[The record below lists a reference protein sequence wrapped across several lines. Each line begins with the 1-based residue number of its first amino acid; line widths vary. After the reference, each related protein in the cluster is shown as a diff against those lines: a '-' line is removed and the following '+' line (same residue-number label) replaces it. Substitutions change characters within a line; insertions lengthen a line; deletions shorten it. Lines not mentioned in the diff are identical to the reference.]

1 MTDTQ
6 STPRAEL
13 VLVDRPS
20 PGVAVVTL
28 NRPQKHNALTFELV
42 ELLGR
47 RLTELADDP
56 DLRALVLTGA
66 GEKAFTAGIDLSEI
80 DSGAFTLEQIH
91 PLSRFPHPVIGAI
104 NGVAVTGGLEVA
116 LSCDF
121 RIASTHA
128 RFADTHSR
136 VGVTPAWGLTARL
149 PGAVGDQ
156 WARQMSFTG
165 DFVDAET
172 ALRIGLV
179 NEVHEPERL
188 LPRAIEIGTAIGST
202 TRSTLDRIRSI
213 YDTVRDG
220 SLGDALRIEGEIA
233 AAGFEMADPEAFA
246 QRREQVFQRVRG
258 Q

>member
-1 MTDTQ
+1 M
-6 STPRAEL
+6 AEEL

-20 PGVAVVTL
+20 PEVAVVTL
-28 NRPQKHNALTFELV
+28 NRPEKHNALTHRMV
-42 ELLGR
+42 ELLGSTLR
-47 RLTELADDP
+47 ELGEDA

-66 GEKAFTAGIDLSEI
+66 GEKAFCAGIDLNAIAE
-80 DSGAFTLEQIH
+80 GGFTIEQIH
-91 PLSRFPHPVIGAI
+91 PLSQFPRPVVGAI

-116 LSCDF
+116 LNCDF
-121 RIASTHA
+121 RIASTNA

-165 DFVDAET
+165 DFVDATT

-179 NEVHEPERL
+179 NEVHEPEAL
-188 LPRAIEIGTAIGST
+188 LPRAIEIATTVAST
-202 TRSTLDRIRSI
+202 TQSTQERIRSI
-213 YDTVRDG
+213 YDQVRDG
-220 SLGDALRIEGEIA
+220 SGADALRTEREVA
-233 AAGFEMADPEAFA
+233 DAGFEIADPDAFA
-246 QRREQVFQRVRG
+246 ARRDQVFARGRG

>member
-1 MTDTQ
+1 MTD
-6 STPRAEL
+6 STDRTDL

-20 PGVAVVTL
+20 PEVAVVTL
-28 NRPQKHNALTFELV
+28 NRPAKHNALTFELV
-42 ELLGR
+42 ELLGQ
-47 RLTELADDP
+47 RLRELAEEP
-56 DLRALVLTGA
+56 GLRALVLTGA

-91 PLSRFPHPVIGAI
+91 PLSKFPHPVIGAI

-116 LSCDF
+116 LNCDF
-121 RIASTHA
+121 RIASTNA

-136 VGVTPAWGLTARL
+136 VGVTPAWGLTALL
-149 PGAVGDQ
+149 PTAVGDT

-179 NEVHEPERL
+179 NEVHAPDQL
-188 LPRAIEIGTAIGST
+188 LPRAVEIATAVGST
-202 TRSTLDRIRSI
+202 TRSTLDRIRGI
-213 YDTVRDG
+213 YDTVRAG
-220 SLGDALRIEGEIA
+220 SAGDAWRIEGEIA
-233 AAGFEMADPEAFA
+233 AAGFEMADPDAFA
-246 QRREQVFQRVRG
+246 QRREQVFQRGRG

>member
-1 MTDTQ
+1 MSD
-6 STPRAEL
+6 EL

-20 PGVAVVTL
+20 PEVAVVTL
-28 NRPQKHNALTFELV
+28 SRAAKHNALTYDMV
-42 ELLGR
+42 ELFGQ
-47 RLTELADDP
+47 RLRELADDHAV
-56 DLRALVLTGA
+56 RALVLTGA
-66 GEKAFTAGIDLSEI
+66 GEKAFCAGIDLDAI
-80 DSGAFTLEQIH
+80 ADGGFTIEQIH
-91 PLSRFPHPVIGAI
+91 PLSQFPHPVIGAI

-121 RIASTHA
+121 RIASTNA

-179 NEVHEPERL
+179 NEVHAPDAL
-188 LPRAIEIGTAIGST
+188 LPRAVEIATAVAST
-202 TRSTLDRIRSI
+202 TPSTLARIRSI
-213 YDTVRDG
+213 YDQVRDG
-220 SLGDALRIEGEIA
+220 VGGDALRTEREIA
-233 AAGFEMADPEAFA
+233 DGGFEFADPEAFA
-246 QRREQVFQRVRG
+246 ARRDQVFARGRG

>member
-1 MTDTQ
+1 MTTA
-6 STPRAEL
+6 PENAEL

-20 PGVAVVTL
+20 PEVAVVTL

-42 ELLGR
+42 ELLGT
-47 RLTELADDP
+47 RLRELAEDP

-80 DSGAFTLEQIH
+80 DSGRFTIEQLH
-91 PLSRFPHPVIGAI
+91 PLSQFPHPVIGAI

-116 LSCDF
+116 LNCDF
-121 RIASTHA
+121 RIASTNA

-136 VGVTPAWGLTARL
+136 VGVTPAWGLTALL
-149 PGAVGDQ
+149 PNAVGDT

-179 NEVHEPERL
+179 NEVHAPDAL
-188 LPRAIEIGTAIGST
+188 LPRAVEIATAVGST
-202 TRSTLDRIRSI
+202 TRSTLDRIRGI
-213 YDTVRDG
+213 YDTVRTG
-220 SLGDALRIEGEIA
+220 TKGDALRIEGEIA
-233 AAGFEMADPEAFA
+233 AAGFEMADPDAFA
-246 QRREQVFQRVRG
+246 QRREQVFQRGR
-258 Q
+258 QQ

>member
-1 MTDTQ
+1 MAD
-6 STPRAEL
+6 EL

-20 PGVAVVTL
+20 PEVAVVTL
-28 NRPQKHNALTFELV
+28 NRPAKHNALTFEMV
-42 ELLGR
+42 ELLGT
-47 RLTELADDP
+47 RLRELADDAAV
-56 DLRALVLTGA
+56 RALVLTGA
-66 GEKAFTAGIDLSEI
+66 GEKAFCAGIDLNAIAE
-80 DSGAFTLEQIH
+80 GGFTIEQIH
-91 PLSRFPHPVIGAI
+91 PLSQFPHPVVGAV

-116 LSCDF
+116 LNCDF
-121 RIASTHA
+121 RIASSNA

-179 NEVHEPERL
+179 NEVHQPEAL
-188 LPRAIEIGTAIGST
+188 LPRAVEIASAIASTTGST
-202 TRSTLDRIRSI
+202 LARVRSI
-213 YDTVRDG
+213 YDQVRDG
-220 SLGDALRIEGEIA
+220 VGGDALRTEREIA
-233 AAGFEMADPEAFA
+233 DGGFEFADPEAFA
-246 QRREQVFQRVRG
+246 ARRDQVFARGRG